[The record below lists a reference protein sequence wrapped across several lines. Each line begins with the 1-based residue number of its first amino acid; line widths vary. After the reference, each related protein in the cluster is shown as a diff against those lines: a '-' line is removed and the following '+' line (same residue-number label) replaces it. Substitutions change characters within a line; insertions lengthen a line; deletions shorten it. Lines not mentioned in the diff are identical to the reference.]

1 MVCGGPIGIALVIG
15 IAEFGGRGRAAEIS
29 RRLHR
34 PPAAVSSGVG

>member
-15 IAEFGGRGRAAEIS
+15 IAEFGGRGVAAEIS